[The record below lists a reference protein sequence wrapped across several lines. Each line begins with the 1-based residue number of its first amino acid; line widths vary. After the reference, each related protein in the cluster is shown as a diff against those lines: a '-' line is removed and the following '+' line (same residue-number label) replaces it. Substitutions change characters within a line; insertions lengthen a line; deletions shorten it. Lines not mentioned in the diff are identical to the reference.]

1 MYYEISN
8 TNLPLILTDYLLT
21 FDKKRVVLGGKQVTI
36 SYTKIMGKRERE
48 RDSTQE
54 LTLLS
59 PGEGSCISTYG
70 NPHPYTNTT
79 PGFVLYRFLS
89 YRT

>member
-48 RDSTQE
+48 RE
-54 LTLLS
+54 IV
-59 PGEGSCISTYG
+59 PK
-70 NPHPYTNTT
+70 N
-79 PGFVLYRFLS
+79 
-89 YRT
+89 